1 MNISKTSFW
10 HSYGVQKRRVP
21 PHIVHTS
28 SQNALILGIVFGKHN
43 GYKTIEPIKNYGKKE
58 RKKHLT
64 NDYDIS

>member
-1 MNISKTSFW
+1 ME
-10 HSYGVQKRRVP
+10 
-21 PHIVHTS
+21 
-28 SQNALILGIVFGKHN
+28 NALVLGIVFGIHN